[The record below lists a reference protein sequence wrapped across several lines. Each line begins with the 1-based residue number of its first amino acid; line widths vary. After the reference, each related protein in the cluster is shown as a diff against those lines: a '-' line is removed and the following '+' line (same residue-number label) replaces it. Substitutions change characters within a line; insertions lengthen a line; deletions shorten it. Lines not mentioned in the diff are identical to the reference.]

1 MKINKSYYTISEVS
15 KILDIREHTI
25 RYWDSKLPG
34 LSKKSDKGKTRFF
47 SKIHINKISYINSL
61 LKNHSSM
68 DLAYKLISNVKGS
81 NLKKNYTDNNSN
93 INISKYNEKIKKI
106 TKNLKSIIN

>member
-1 MKINKSYYTISEVS
+1 MKINKSYYTISEVA
-15 KILDIREHTI
+15 KILDIKEHTI
-25 RYWDSKLPG
+25 RYWDSKLPD

-47 SKIHINKISYINSL
+47 SKTHINKISYINSL
-61 LKNHSSM
+61 LKNYNSM
-68 DLAYKLISNVKGS
+68 DLAYKLISKDKGS

-93 INISKYNEKIKKI
+93 FNIGKYNEKIKKI